1 MNEKRFFTSSMTSQA
16 TEETDD
22 NTVSG
27 WSVPEE
33 IQQILYG
40 TSNVH
45 FKKVRTAKI
54 EQIRL

>member
-1 MNEKRFFTSSMTSQA
+1 MTSQA
-16 TEETDD
+16 TEETED

-40 TSNVH
+40 TSNAYFNKVGTANV
-45 FKKVRTAKI
+45 VRTNQAI
-54 EQIRL
+54 ALE